1 MTRGQNT
8 SSTTPAA
15 NAAIF
20 AAALVFASLP
30 LWADKGLVFLAGIVM
45 VQIVFA
51 VSFNLMFGLTGLVS
65 FGQAAFFAAGAYT
78 AAWLG
83 RTVPEVPFLISSLAG
98 GVVGALLALVIGA
111 VALRRA
117 SGIYFAILT
126 LALGQLVYTLIGKS
140 DALGR
145 EDGLVGIKRPVIDFF
160 VGTLDLSVGDRYYY
174 FLLVACALLLGFLW
188 WVWHGQLGRLLAALR
203 QDAERIRFFGVNVRR
218 YREIAFIISGGI
230 TALAGALVAPW
241 SQIVT
246 PAIAHWSYSA
256 LPILFCLLGGA
267 SRFWGPAVGAIVFAG
282 LEHTTRTMVG
292 VSELIV
298 GGALLVVVLAM
309 PGGIVGTLSLLAAK
323 LTKNGKERPNEQSA

>member
-1 MTRGQNT
+1 MATHDNPSMR
-8 SSTTPAA
+8 SAA

-20 AAALVFASLP
+20 AAALTFATLP
-30 LWADKGLVFLAGIVM
+30 MWADKGLVFLAGIVM

-51 VSFNLMFGLTGLVS
+51 ISFNLMFGLTGLVS

-83 RTVPEVPFLISSLAG
+83 RTVPDLPFLLVCLAG
-98 GVVGALLALVIGA
+98 AAAGALLALVIGL

-160 VGTLDLSVGDRYYY
+160 VGSLDLSVGDRYYY
-174 FLLVACALLLGFLW
+174 FLLVACALLIGLLW
-188 WVWHGQLGRLLAALR
+188 WVWHGQLGRMLAALR
-203 QDAERIRFFGVNVRR
+203 QDPERMRFFGVNVRR
-218 YREIAFIISGGI
+218 YREIAFIVSGGT
-230 TALAGALVAPW
+230 TALAGALMAPW
-241 SQIVT
+241 SQIIT

-282 LEHTTRTMVG
+282 LEHATRTMVG

-323 LTKNGKERPNEQSA
+323 LTRDRKEKLNEQSA